1 MTARVS
7 LGRWSKISIL
17 LVSPK
22 KMKNCL
28 CSFGPVG
35 VIKAFFRI
43 MKCHI
48 PVGERQLFSFC
59 RLTMFVWL
67 LFNHIYKSVS
77 QATSVCRLTWH
88 EAKRFWDN
96 ILNLD
101 WFGYVYSS
109 IFIYFFPYIFSI
121 FWYSSILYY
130 RMFWCLWTSLR
141 VCLFGDGPSP
151 WGCTSL
157 RVDFLESG
165 APWGCTSLVMD
176 LLLDGV
182 ASLGVE
188 PLRVYLFGGGP
199 PWGCTSFVTDFLLDG
214 VASSRSPWG
223 CTSLVM
229 DLLLEGVPL
238 WWWTFFW
245 GCTPPKTSLR
255 VVLFGDGFSPAVSG
269 QASPTQRKNIPRQK
283 RDKANRRWIVLLV
296 FCNIVRFLV
305 LGVLCLFLR
314 SLAAMPNMTRR
325 KTQERKAKHLLFW
338 ERFESIFVL
347 LSPCRCSP
355 AVQKRSA
362 KNWLDYKQKGAKK
375 RKGGLQALLLLFF
388 ACLGSCA
395 LSFALQP
402 RRQKK
407 TAPGGFGTHILGTT
421 SQSILLT
428 FLFNKGLVE
437 MVVVKRPA
445 CFHRSFVLWWTWQPW
460 TKAKRSEWQTTRL
473 QQASRWQPKTKICLH
488 HAACRGTSAY
498 NTVKH
503 LFHTVEA
510 RQATTKNHGES
521 EHLRSSC
528 STAVWQLR
536 GPAERACASKQT
548 FRNKD

>member
-1 MTARVS
+1 MFIQVY
-7 LGRWSKISIL
+7 LYI
-17 LVSPK
+17 
-22 KMKNCL
+22 
-28 CSFGPVG
+28 
-35 VIKAFFRI
+35 FFRI
-43 MKCHI
+43 YF
-48 PVGERQLFSFC
+48 RYF
-59 RLTMFVWL
+59 
-67 LFNHIYKSVS
+67 
-77 QATSVCRLTWH
+77 
-88 EAKRFWDN
+88 D
-96 ILNLD
+96 ILAFYTIECFD
-101 WFGYVYSS
+101 A
-109 IFIYFFPYIFSI
+109 
-121 FWYSSILYY
+121 
-130 RMFWCLWTSLR
+130 C
-141 VCLFGDGPSP
+141 GP
-151 WGCTSL
+151 
-157 RVDFLESG
+157 
-165 APWGCTSLVMD
+165 
-176 LLLDGV
+176 
-182 ASLGVE
+182 
-188 PLRVYLFGGGP
+188 
-199 PWGCTSFVTDFLLDG
+199 
-214 VASSRSPWG
+214 PWG

-238 WWWTFFW
+238 WGWI
-245 GCTPPKTSLR
+245 SLR
-255 VVLFGDGFSPAVSG
+255 VELLESVLFGDGSSPWRCGLFGGGALEGVPLGWRTSLRVYLFRDGFSPWRCGLFKISLRVYLFG
-269 QASPTQRKNIPRQK
+269 DGPSPWGCTSLVMDLFVRVYTTKDRLEGGSLWWWIFPGGFRPSPPDTTQKYPTSK
-283 RDKANRRWIVLLV
+283 KSDKANRRWIVLRV

-314 SLAAMPNMTRR
+314 SPAAMPNMTRR

-488 HAACRGTSAY
+488 HAACRGTS
-498 NTVKH
+498 
-503 LFHTVEA
+503 
-510 RQATTKNHGES
+510 
-521 EHLRSSC
+521 
-528 STAVWQLR
+528 STR
-536 GPAERACASKQT
+536 
-548 FRNKD
+548 